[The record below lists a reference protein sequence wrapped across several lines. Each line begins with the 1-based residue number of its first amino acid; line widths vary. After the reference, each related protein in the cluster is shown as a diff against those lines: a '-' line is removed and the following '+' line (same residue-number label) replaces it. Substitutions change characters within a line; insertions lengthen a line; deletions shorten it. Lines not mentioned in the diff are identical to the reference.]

1 MLPPPPPA
9 DDHGDTRSD
18 ATNLALGSS
27 VQGEIEEG
35 DDDDYFRVQVTE
47 AGTLTVYTTGSLDTR
62 GELQGSDGSIFA
74 SDDDGGD
81 RTNFRIAHD
90 VGPGTYYV
98 RVNSYGTATGSYVVL
113 ASFVAEMLPPPPPA
127 DDHGD
132 TRSDATNLALGSSV
146 QGEIEEGDDDDFFR
160 VQVTEAGTLTVYTT
174 GSLDT
179 LGELQASDGSSLSS
193 DDDNGGGNNFR
204 IELRVDP
211 GTYYVRVSS
220 YREEL
225 GGYSVFSDFE
235 ADRSDTIAGATDV
248 PVGTSS
254 SERIDR
260 PGDVDYFRL
269 RVAHT
274 GTLTVWATGEVATDL
289 TLVDSAGNEL
299 TAVSAP
305 SRSSPL
311 SSGRSL
317 VRSTGSGQNI
327 SSKELA
333 VRAGATVLAKVTG
346 RGSIGSYTLGSRNT
360 RVGVSNVISGTP
372 AINISAGSG
381 PTTVNLA
388 AQFNTSQATGQLT
401 YSATFARPVLVGGVP
416 LGVAITVSGSVMT
429 IISQESGP
437 AYSGSIGIRVEVR
450 DPFGLF
456 AVKVLDIGFAREASP
471 QPPSDVQ
478 GCVSAQVMR
487 KVTYCPAIVDKRWK
501 FYAEITNSC
510 DRRLDVRYEWSQ
522 FSDGGSPSGFARSIA
537 PGATDSVVSTVCMN
551 GTATFRYCAE
561 EQSAYPSRC
570 YGDNP
575 AWGPPE
581 SH

>member
-1 MLPPPPPA
+1 M
-9 DDHGDTRSD
+9 
-18 ATNLALGSS
+18 
-27 VQGEIEEG
+27 
-35 DDDDYFRVQVTE
+35 
-47 AGTLTVYTTGSLDTR
+47 YTTGSLDT
-62 GELQGSDGSIFA
+62 
-74 SDDDGGD
+74 
-81 RTNFRIAHD
+81 
-90 VGPGTYYV
+90 V
-98 RVNSYGTATGSYVVL
+98 
-113 ASFVAEMLPPPPPA
+113 
-127 DDHGD
+127 
-132 TRSDATNLALGSSV
+132 
-146 QGEIEEGDDDDFFR
+146 
-160 VQVTEAGTLTVYTT
+160 
-174 GSLDT
+174 
-179 LGELQASDGSSLSS
+179 GELQASDGSILAS
-193 DDDNGGGNNFR
+193 DDDGGDGGNFR

-211 GTYYVRVSS
+211 GAYYVRVRS
-220 YREEL
+220 YRQGVGE
-225 GGYSVFSDFE
+225 YSLFSDFE

-254 SERIDR
+254 SEQIDR

-299 TAVSAP
+299 TAASAP

-416 LGVAITVSGSVMT
+416 LGVAITVEGSILT

-437 AYSGSIGIRVEVR
+437 AYSGSIGISVEVR

-456 AVKVLDIGFAREASP
+456 AVKVLDISFTREAESE
-471 QPPSDVQ
+471 PPGGVQ
-478 GCVSAQVMR
+478 GCVSANVAR
-487 KVTYCPAIVDKRWK
+487 HESLCAILDKNWL
-501 FYAEITNSC
+501 FSATFTSSC
-510 DRRLDVRYEWSQ
+510 DRRVDIRYEWSQ
-522 FSDGGSPSGFARSIA
+522 FSDGGSPSAFATSVG
-537 PGATDSVVSTVCMN
+537 PGGTVRAVSTVCLT
-551 GTATFRYCAE
+551 GSATLRFCAE
-561 EQSAYPSRC
+561 NAGAYPSRC
-570 YGDNP
+570 YGDDA
-575 AWGPPE
+575 AWGPPV
-581 SH
+581 SHE